1 VDLRIN
7 EGSMTKRVT
16 LAIATL
22 LLAIFHAPLFAQ
34 DAPPPQLVIVDLRPT
49 EEKEGT
55 GLAALEG
62 KCNKDVYRVA
72 DVATSPLKVDVL
84 REDLT
89 QVEWVG
95 GGKTLTVLNW
105 SIYYNKQVQKS
116 GGGLLQSVGV
126 QGYNIPTAGKKE
138 RRAGSRC
145 TQRDTAGGWYDGS
158 EIHSAYY
165 PLISEFTGTYGG
177 KPVKVRVVY
186 SPRVKLAGKFAGGE
200 DDTQALLELVHQTS
214 EAVVGAIVQ

>member
-1 VDLRIN
+1 
-7 EGSMTKRVT
+7 MTTRVIQT
-16 LAIATL
+16 IATL
-22 LLAIFHAPLFAQ
+22 LLATYQLPLLAQETQPAP
-34 DAPPPQLVIVDLRPT
+34 LVIVDLRPP

-62 KCNKDVYRVA
+62 KCNKDVYRIA
-72 DVATSPLKVDVL
+72 DVATDPLKVDVL
-84 REDLT
+84 RSDLT
-89 QVEWVG
+89 QVEYVG

-105 SIYYNKQVQKS
+105 SIYYNKQVQKK

-126 QGYNIPTAGKKE
+126 QGYTIPTGGKKE

-158 EIHSAYY
+158 EIHSVYY

-186 SPRVKLAGKFAGGE
+186 SPSVKLAGKFEGAE

>member
-1 VDLRIN
+1 
-7 EGSMTKRVT
+7 MTKRVT

-22 LLAIFHAPLFAQ
+22 LLASSQAPLFAQ
-34 DAPPPQLVIVDLRPT
+34 DAPPPQLVIVDLRPP

-55 GLAALEG
+55 GLAALDG

-116 GGGLLQSVGV
+116 GGGLSSVGI
-126 QGYNIPTAGKKE
+126 QGYTIPGKKKE

-158 EIHSAYY
+158 EIHSNYY

-186 SPRVKLAGKFAGGE
+186 SPRAKLAGKFQGGE
-200 DDTQALLELVHQTS
+200 DDTQALLELVHQTT

>member
-1 VDLRIN
+1 
-7 EGSMTKRVT
+7 MTKRVT

-22 LLAIFHAPLFAQ
+22 LLATFHAPVVAQ
-34 DAPPPQLVIVDLRPT
+34 DPPAAQLVIVDLRPA
-49 EEKEGT
+49 EEKEGA

-62 KCNKDVYRVA
+62 KCNKDVYRIA

-116 GGGLLQSVGV
+116 GNGLLQSVGV
-126 QGYNIPTAGKKE
+126 QGYNIPTGGKKE

-158 EIHSAYY
+158 EIHSVYY

-177 KPVKVRVVY
+177 KPVKARVVY
-186 SPRVKLAGKFAGGE
+186 SPRAKLAGKFEGGE